1 MMNYEVLLNRGLI
14 KPFDLKFHNVKI
26 ILTLKEVKRMAST
39 AEEIAKKIE
48 ELPDTDKA
56 MLVDMILA
64 KLDQPDVELDK
75 IWAEE
80 AVRRWGGETCVRVV
94 CNSCLNNRSVASQF
108 R

>member
-1 MMNYEVLLNRGLI
+1 
-14 KPFDLKFHNVKI
+14 
-26 ILTLKEVKRMAST
+26 MASLV
-39 AEEIAKKIE
+39 EEIAKKIE

-64 KLDQPDVELDK
+64 KLDQPDLELDK

-80 AVRRWGGETCVRVV
+80 GAKRWAAYKERRLKAIPYDEVMARY
-94 CNSCLNNRSVASQF
+94 RK

>member
-1 MMNYEVLLNRGLI
+1 
-14 KPFDLKFHNVKI
+14 
-26 ILTLKEVKRMAST
+26 MASLT
-39 AEEIAKKIE
+39 EEIAKKIE

-64 KLDQPDVELDK
+64 KLDQPDMELDK

-80 AVRRWGGETCVRVV
+80 AGKRWSAYKEGRLKAIPYDEVMARY
-94 CNSCLNNRSVASQF
+94 RK

>member
-1 MMNYEVLLNRGLI
+1 M
-14 KPFDLKFHNVKI
+14 
-26 ILTLKEVKRMAST
+26 KRMASLT
-39 AEEIAKKIE
+39 EEIAKKIE

-80 AVRRWGGETCVRVV
+80 AGKRWSAYKEGRLKAIPYDEVMARY
-94 CNSCLNNRSVASQF
+94 RK

>member
-1 MMNYEVLLNRGLI
+1 
-14 KPFDLKFHNVKI
+14 
-26 ILTLKEVKRMAST
+26 MASLT
-39 AEEIAKKIE
+39 EEIAKKIE

-64 KLDQPDVELDK
+64 KLDQPDMELDK

-80 AVRRWGGETCVRVV
+80 AGKRWAAYKEGRLKAIPYDEVMARY
-94 CNSCLNNRSVASQF
+94 RK